1 MKTTATLG
9 LNWTSSA
16 WRRTRLT
23 SSATGRHS
31 KEATSPSAQR
41 GAKSGGAAKVEG
53 VQHVALERPA
63 RLVEAGVAPPPRRS
77 YARGEIGGY
86 PRLLG
91 RLPPR
96 LLERHLARGHA
107 PRGEAVEQPRPR
119 RPGGGSPSHPHARRR
134 APVVDVPDHEGAVR
148 RAPEQSRRGSLDR
161 QLRRR
166 EERRSYRELLVPP
179 PQIHK

>member
-41 GAKSGGAAKVEG
+41 GAKSWGAAKVEG

-77 YARGEIGGY
+77 YARGKIGGY

-96 LLERHLARGHA
+96 LLEQHLARGHA
-107 PRGEAVEQPRPR
+107 PRGKAVEQPRPR
-119 RPGGGSPSHPHARRR
+119 RPGGGSPSHPHARWR
-134 APVVDVPDHEGAVR
+134 APVVRRTQGFPPIWGQNPFKKGENFNCSVICSIYLKREYRTYFYVP
-148 RAPEQSRRGSLDR
+148 
-161 QLRRR
+161 
-166 EERRSYRELLVPP
+166 
-179 PQIHK
+179 